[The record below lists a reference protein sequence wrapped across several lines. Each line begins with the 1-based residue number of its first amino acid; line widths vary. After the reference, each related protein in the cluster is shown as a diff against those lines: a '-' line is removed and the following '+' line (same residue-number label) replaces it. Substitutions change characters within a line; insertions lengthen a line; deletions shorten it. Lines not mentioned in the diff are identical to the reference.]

1 MGNEAAGTR
10 REGVTD
16 MEGKVLYLHGL
27 GSDGSSR
34 TACMLKDALGEGRV
48 VAPDFDMHDPE
59 EALRQAKEA
68 IAADPSIS
76 LAVGTSMGGF
86 VALCLQQIPRIA
98 INPCTRPSAILGDDA
113 KGIERWLW
121 EWAFDLES
129 ASDVRLAVFGGKDA
143 VCPWAYD
150 DYESAG
156 GMRAMLLHD
165 EGHSL
170 SDEAIMN
177 VLIPAVAEALG
188 VQWHGR
194 LHATNGKAHRAE

>member
-1 MGNEAAGTR
+1 
-10 REGVTD
+10 

-34 TACMLKDALGEGRV
+34 TARMLKAALGEGRV
-48 VAPDFDMHDPE
+48 VAPDFDMSDPAG
-59 EALRQAKEA
+59 ALRKAKEA

-98 INPCTRPSAILGDDA
+98 VNPCTRPSAILGDKA

-121 EWAFDLES
+121 GWAFDLES
-129 ASDVRLAVFGGKDA
+129 ASDVRLALFGGKDA
-143 VCPWAYD
+143 TCPWARE
-150 DYESAG
+150 DYMSAG
-156 GMRAMLLHD
+156 GMHAAVLPE

-170 SDEAIMN
+170 SDEAVANI
-177 VLIPAVAEALG
+177 LIPAVEEALG
-188 VQWHGR
+188 IAAR
-194 LHATNGKAHRAE
+194 AANGSSK

>member
-1 MGNEAAGTR
+1 
-10 REGVTD
+10 

-34 TACMLKDALGEGRV
+34 TACMLKDALGEERV
-48 VAPDFDMHDPE
+48 VAPDFDMFDPE
-59 EALRQAKEA
+59 AALTQAKEA

-98 INPCTRPSAILGDDA
+98 VNPCTRPSAFLGDDA

-129 ASDVRLAVFGGKDA
+129 ASDVRLAIFGGKDA
-143 VCPWAYD
+143 ACPWAYD

-156 GMRAMLLHD
+156 GMHAMLLRD

-170 SDEAIMN
+170 SDEAIVG

-188 VQWHGR
+188 IQIPSTGGSAR
-194 LHATNGKAHRAE
+194 

>member
-1 MGNEAAGTR
+1 
-10 REGVTD
+10 
-16 MEGKVLYLHGL
+16 
-27 GSDGSSR
+27 
-34 TACMLKDALGEGRV
+34 MLKDALGEGRV

-59 EALRQAKEA
+59 EALRHAKEA

-156 GMRAMLLHD
+156 GMRAMLPHVDSFRTCHNLA
-165 EGHSL
+165 SL
-170 SDEAIMN
+170 EDLAQ
-177 VLIPAVAEALG
+177 ALT
-188 VQWHGR
+188 QPEDARARHGR
-194 LHATNGKAHRAE
+194 P

>member
-1 MGNEAAGTR
+1 
-10 REGVTD
+10 

-34 TACMLKDALGEGRV
+34 TARMLKAALGEGRV

-59 EALRQAKEA
+59 EALMEAKKA

-86 VALCLQQIPRIA
+86 VALCLQQIPRIVV
-98 INPCTRPSAILGDDA
+98 NPCTRPTAFLGDDA
-113 KGIERWLW
+113 LGIERWLW

-143 VCPWAYD
+143 VCPWARE
-150 DYESAG
+150 DYEYAG
-156 GMRAMLLHD
+156 GMRAMTLPG

-170 SDEAIMN
+170 SDEAIAGI
-177 VLIPAVAEALG
+177 LAPAVAEALG
-188 VQWHGR
+188 IRR
-194 LHATNGKAHRAE
+194 LPAANGSAHHAE